1 MTVIAALLT
10 HRNHLKET
18 VKYFI
23 ALILAVFAKEQQ
35 LETKLKIIARNH
47 PKQRM
52 GSKNLF
58 PAFFPSLHL

>member
-18 VKYFI
+18 VKDFI

-35 LETKLKIIARNH
+35 LETKL
-47 PKQRM
+47 
-52 GSKNLF
+52 
-58 PAFFPSLHL
+58 